1 MSTPIRFI
9 NLATELLLATF
20 EPLAAA
26 ELERGVANADA
37 SFQPWCRIPIER
49 RAALLVTLL

>member
-1 MSTPIRFI
+1 MSTPIRLI
-9 NLATELLLATF
+9 NPATGSLLATF

-37 SFQPWCRIPIER
+37 SSQPSCRIPIER
-49 RAALLVTLL
+49 RAALLGTLL